1 MSRFTTALFALGI
14 ALVSTGCVTRTVTR
28 FEDNQK
34 SPLTLL
40 EVKKQTS
47 YVIAPGPIVY
57 QFYMCQDMGEK
68 LVCKLSCD
76 GKNDVVCPMAT
87 GGGGMTTSNVR

>member
-1 MSRFTTALFALGI
+1 MSRLTTALFALGI
-14 ALVSTGCVTRTVTR
+14 ALVSTGCVTRQVTR

-40 EVKKQTS
+40 EVKKTTTFFS
-47 YVIAPGPIVY
+47 PIKVVY
-57 QFYMCQDMGEK
+57 QFYMCQDTGEK

-76 GKNDVVCPMAT
+76 GANDVVCPAAAGS
-87 GGGGMTTSNVR
+87 GGVGTTTNVR